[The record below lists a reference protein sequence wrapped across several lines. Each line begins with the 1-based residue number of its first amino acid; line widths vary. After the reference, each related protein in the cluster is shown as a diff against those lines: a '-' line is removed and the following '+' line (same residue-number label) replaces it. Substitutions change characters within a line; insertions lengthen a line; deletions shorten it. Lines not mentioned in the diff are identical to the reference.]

1 MVRARTS
8 FGFLHPAELFA
19 DEGMTTTTTM
29 SDAAAIKQAL
39 IKF

>member
-19 DEGMTTTTTM
+19 DEGMTTTTM